1 MNGVSAAQPSHDNV
15 EHDLAVRQHVAAV
28 AAHMTERLGD
38 VTLPMTDLLAERI
51 SELDG
56 EPVLLELL
64 LASIE
69 GNVVT
74 ILRTLQHDISADHYE
89 APTAAVE
96 YSRRLAQ
103 RGVPV
108 HALVRAYRLG
118 QQFFLKVA
126 YEVSLG
132 MPVGDQVRA
141 DAYDRIV
148 HHIFDYIDWISQRVV
163 VVYEEEREAWLANQ
177 SNARGATVQQLL
189 GGTVG
194 DIGAAERVLGY
205 RLRGNHVAI
214 VAWMYESGVQSDQLS
229 RTTRMIRAFAT
240 DVGAG
245 TPLITGRDQATVWAW
260 ISVPRN
266 WRFEPFKEWRWSETP
281 SPIIALGSCQ
291 SGADGFRRSHEEA
304 IQVHRMVSLG
314 GVPDRSLVSFD
325 EPGLAATALLSQNL
339 DAARSWVHTVLGDLA
354 RDNDTSARHRDT
366 LRTFLRH
373 DMNYTATA
381 EAMVMH
387 KNSIKYRLTSAE
399 AVLGHP
405 VAENRL
411 DVELALTAC
420 EWLGRSLLA

>member
-1 MNGVSAAQPSHDNV
+1 MNGATPAQSGLDCAEHAAD
-15 EHDLAVRQHVAAV
+15 VRRHVTAV
-28 AAHMTERLGD
+28 ASLMTERLAD
-38 VTLPMTDLLAERI
+38 VVRPMADLLAERI
-51 SELDG
+51 GELDD

-69 GNVVT
+69 GNVVM
-74 ILRTLQHDISADHYE
+74 ILRTLQHDISTDHYE
-89 APTAAVE
+89 PPTAAVE
-96 YSRRLAQ
+96 YARRLAQ

-108 HALVRAYRLG
+108 NALVRAYRLG

-132 MPVGDQVRA
+132 LPVDDQVRA
-141 DAYDRIV
+141 DTYDRIV
-148 HHIFDYIDWISQRVV
+148 HHIFDYIDWMSQHVV

-189 GGTVG
+189 DGTMG
-194 DIGAAERVLGY
+194 DIGVAERVLGY

-229 RTTRMIRAFAT
+229 RTTRMLRAFAT
-240 DVGAG
+240 EVGAG

-260 ISVPRN
+260 ISVPRD
-266 WRFEPFKEWRWSETP
+266 WRFESFAKWRSSETP
-281 SPIIALGSCQ
+281 APIIALGGCH
-291 SGADGFRRSHEEA
+291 GGVDGFRRSHEEA
-304 IQVHRMVSLG
+304 IQVHRMVALG
-314 GVPDRSLVSFD
+314 GIPDRSLVSFT

-339 DAARSWVHTVLGDLA
+339 DAARSWVRSVLGDLA
-354 RDNDTSARHRDT
+354 RDDDTSARHRDT
-366 LRTFLRH
+366 LRTFLHH

-405 VAENRL
+405 VSENRL

-420 EWLGRSLLA
+420 DWLGRSLLV